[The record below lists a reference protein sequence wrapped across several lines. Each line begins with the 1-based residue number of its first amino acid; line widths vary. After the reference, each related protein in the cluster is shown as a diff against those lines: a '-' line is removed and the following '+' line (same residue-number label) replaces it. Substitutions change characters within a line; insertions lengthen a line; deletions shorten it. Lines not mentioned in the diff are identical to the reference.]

1 MSDFKKLNVS
11 RKAHELTLEL
21 YRATETFPRTEIFGL
36 TSQIKRAA
44 SSINAN
50 LAEGCARGSD
60 RELLRFINIALGS
73 ASELEYHLML
83 ARDLSF
89 ISSETFLKMEGMR
102 REVGSM
108 LSGLAN
114 KVRLR
119 VHAQVHAIK

>member
-73 ASELEYHLML
+73 VSELEYHLML

-89 ISSETFLKMEGMR
+89 VSSETFLKMEGMR

>member
-60 RELLRFINIALGS
+60 RDLLRFINIALGS
-73 ASELEYHLML
+73 VSELEYHLML

-89 ISSETFLKMEGMR
+89 ISYETFLKMEGMR

>member
-73 ASELEYHLML
+73 VSELEYHLML

>member
-1 MSDFKKLNVS
+1 MSDFKKLIVF

-21 YRATETFPRTEIFGL
+21 YRATETFPRTEVFGL

-60 RELLRFINIALGS
+60 RELLRFINIAIGS
-73 ASELEYHLML
+73 VSELEYHLML
-83 ARDLSF
+83 ARDLGF
-89 ISSETFLKMEGMR
+89 ISSEVFLKAEGMR

-108 LSGLAN
+108 LSGLAK
-114 KVRLR
+114 KVRTR
-119 VHAQVHAIK
+119 VHMQVHATT

>member
-73 ASELEYHLML
+73 VSELEYHLML
-83 ARDLSF
+83 ARDLIF
-89 ISSETFLKMEGMR
+89 ISYETFLKMEGMR

>member
-102 REVGSM
+102 RE
-108 LSGLAN
+108 
-114 KVRLR
+114 
-119 VHAQVHAIK
+119 